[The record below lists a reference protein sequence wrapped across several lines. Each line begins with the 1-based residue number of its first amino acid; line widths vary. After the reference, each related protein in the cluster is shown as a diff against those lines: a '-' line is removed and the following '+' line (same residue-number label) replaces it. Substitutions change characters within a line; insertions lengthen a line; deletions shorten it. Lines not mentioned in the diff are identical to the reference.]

1 MRYEVLAGSLR
12 YYSYWLDFGLQLN
25 NPSAGNDMQPIT
37 YSLKYQQKG
46 SDQFYLDLSEFT
58 DKVLDKVLERFSSLI
73 DEMQHT
79 PGLEQGG
86 LTRTQSEYAFDLLV
100 IGVLWRVYAPQAESL
115 HHGQQQVLNK
125 LVQTRRNSH
134 LLKPV
139 ADFLRGMIGGFAL
152 FSGRSGRVAPEPTLQ
167 NLSQLIDWLEAVG
180 EFEEEVRRI
189 QLWHTFLASKHEG
202 EQRAVLQTSAELAG
216 WFEEASLETLGKYT
230 LNVEGFLQDRHP
242 HYRWREDYMFTG
254 RQRVEY
260 HLNMVG
266 TEIMNR
272 AFRQDFLEAERKFIF
287 VPPCMS
293 APKDGK
299 CQAISTPYGERCM
312 ACTATCQVH
321 QVTKLGEKHGIQVF
335 MIPDSFSPLA
345 SSNGQGLEGAKIG
358 VVGVSCPLTIING
371 GYEMRRMGI
380 PAQGLL
386 LNYCGCTWHW
396 DPGKGI
402 VTELNFKQ
410 LVKILE
416 GEGDLV

>member
-1 MRYEVLAGSLR
+1 
-12 YYSYWLDFGLQLN
+12 
-25 NPSAGNDMQPIT
+25 MQPIT
-37 YSLKYQQKG
+37 YSLKNQQKG
-46 SDQFYLDLSEFT
+46 SDQFYLDLSDFT
-58 DKVLDKVLERFSSLI
+58 DVVLERVLASFSALI
-73 DEMQHT
+73 DEIQHSS
-79 PGLEQGG
+79 GFEEGG
-86 LTRTQSEYAFDLLV
+86 LTRTRSEYAFDLLV
-100 IGVLWRVYAPQAESL
+100 LGVLWRVYAPQAGSL
-115 HHGQQQVLNK
+115 SQGQQQVLNK
-125 LVQTRRNSH
+125 LVQTRRNNPV
-134 LLKPV
+134 LKPI
-139 ADFLRGMIGGFAL
+139 ADFFRGLIGGFTLSPGRGDRGAL
-152 FSGRSGRVAPEPTLQ
+152 ESTLQ
-167 NLSQLIDWLEAVG
+167 NLSQLINWLEAVG
-180 EFEEEVRRI
+180 EFEEEVKRI
-189 QLWHTFLASKHEG
+189 QHWHAFLASKSDG
-202 EQRAVLQTSAELAG
+202 EQRTVLQSSVDLAG
-216 WFEEASLETLGKYT
+216 WFEVASLEALGKYT
-230 LNVEGFLQDRHP
+230 PNVEGFLSGRHVS
-242 HYRWREDYMFTG
+242 YRWREDYLFTG

-272 AFRQDFLEAERKFIF
+272 AFRQGFLEAERKFIF

-299 CQAISTPYGERCM
+299 CQATSTPYGELC
-312 ACTATCQVH
+312 AGCTSTCQVH

-345 SSNGQGLEGAKIG
+345 SSNGQGLGDAKIG

-410 LVKILE
+410 LVRILE
-416 GEGDLV
+416 GEGDSV